1 MSLLFSGFSINE
13 WWVRSEFV
21 SRPENQTSKAVLCR
35 VGVSHEPSISECVEI
50 SIVSNYTFTAYCFV
64 SLFIKIPVIMNSE
77 SKKNQ
82 SDTDEKV
89 ISPTPTVS
97 QLEEALEERTQSDRR
112 DSNSTAD
119 VETERRVANRRNSAE
134 VES

>member
-1 MSLLFSGFSINE
+1 
-13 WWVRSEFV
+13 
-21 SRPENQTSKAVLCR
+21 
-35 VGVSHEPSISECVEI
+35 
-50 SIVSNYTFTAYCFV
+50 
-64 SLFIKIPVIMNSE
+64 MNSE